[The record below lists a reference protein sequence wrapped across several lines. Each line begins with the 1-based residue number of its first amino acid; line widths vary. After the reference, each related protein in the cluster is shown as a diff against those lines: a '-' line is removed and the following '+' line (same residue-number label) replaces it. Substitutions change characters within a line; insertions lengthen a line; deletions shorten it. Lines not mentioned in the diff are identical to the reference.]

1 MKKSVFFL
9 TLLLCLSLIFPG
21 AHAEDTYV
29 PGERM
34 RSLVSSALEAGQLVG
49 GEAHFSLTLPDSML
63 PDDEEGRAQ
72 FDALAEVIQGVS
84 LAGGMGRLDDGYRVE
99 LGGAYTAPSGD
110 NVYVTGAANLT
121 ADGLSLESNLIE
133 GERLSIRWET
143 LLEMLGLSEN
153 EIDALLSLPTT
164 DWDSA
169 LNELNDEL
177 AQAAETFG
185 KLADPYL
192 VTLADF
198 AATLNIQQRRNV
210 EAENGYPAVENE
222 ISITCTAEELSRL
235 LHSLADQVEK
245 DTALRPY
252 LEQLIQNC
260 DLTVTDGDS
269 ETTHVMS
276 VSEFCDE
283 MRQFADVLAE
293 TDGSLGI
300 LLGYNDDGLPFY
312 LTLALSDGETL
323 DALAFQMLPGETEDT
338 CVFTLRALESDGDSA
353 NTLLDT
359 ALTLT
364 LDPDDKQVY
373 AAELN
378 VQSEDFTLYFAM
390 DSSAVTTEDSLPGYR
405 LSLSMNSATAVDSGT
420 ALTVY
425 TGDGLHALTAAG
437 GEQTTYAANID
448 IYADTT
454 DSLLGSA
461 KIESGLSLEPDENSL
476 VGRFYLDEA
485 FTADDGT
492 LSFGTDVAL
501 SSWNYDAAETD
512 ALRETMFETATG
524 EELAA
529 LQNRFVQSA
538 QQKLF
543 ALLSLVPQEVLQMLN
558 ERFHR
563 FGRPDPLDRTPVFL
577 MIIRFLPA
585 RSLECRDAPPAWK
598 RRSACAFCRSDE
610 AD

>member
-72 FDALAEVIQGVS
+72 FDALAEVIHGVS

-153 EIDALLSLPTT
+153 EMDALLSLPTT

-198 AATLNIQQRRNV
+198 AATLNIQQRRDV

-260 DLTVTDGDS
+260 DLTVTDGNS

-283 MRQFADVLAE
+283 TRQFADVLAE

-300 LLGYNDDGLPFY
+300 LLGYDDDGLPFY

-425 TGDGLHALTAAG
+425 TGDGLRALTAAG

-529 LQNRFVQSA
+529 LQNRFAQSA

-558 ERFHR
+558 
-563 FGRPDPLDRTPVFL
+563 
-577 MIIRFLPA
+577 
-585 RSLECRDAPPAWK
+585 
-598 RRSACAFCRSDE
+598 
-610 AD
+610 

>member
-133 GERLSIRWET
+133 GERLSIRWKT

-283 MRQFADVLAE
+283 TRQFADVLAE

-300 LLGYNDDGLPFY
+300 LLGYDDDGLPFY

-425 TGDGLHALTAAG
+425 TGDGLRALTAAG

-512 ALRETMFETATG
+512 ALRETTFETATG

-558 ERFHR
+558 
-563 FGRPDPLDRTPVFL
+563 
-577 MIIRFLPA
+577 
-585 RSLECRDAPPAWK
+585 
-598 RRSACAFCRSDE
+598 
-610 AD
+610 

>member
-198 AATLNIQQRRNV
+198 AATLNIQQRRDV

-283 MRQFADVLAE
+283 TRQFADVLAE

-300 LLGYNDDGLPFY
+300 LLGYDDDGLPFY
-312 LTLALSDGETL
+312 LTLALSDGETM

-390 DSSAVTTEDSLPGYR
+390 DSSAVTTEDSLPGYH
-405 LSLSMNSATAVDSGT
+405 LSLSMNTATAVDSGT

-425 TGDGLHALTAAG
+425 TGDGLCALTAAG

-558 ERFHR
+558 
-563 FGRPDPLDRTPVFL
+563 
-577 MIIRFLPA
+577 
-585 RSLECRDAPPAWK
+585 
-598 RRSACAFCRSDE
+598 
-610 AD
+610 

>member
-198 AATLNIQQRRNV
+198 AATLNIQQRRDV

-283 MRQFADVLAE
+283 TRQFADVLAE

-300 LLGYNDDGLPFY
+300 LLGYDDEGLPFY

-378 VQSEDFTLYFAM
+378 VQSEGFTLYFAM

-425 TGDGLHALTAAG
+425 TGDGLCALTAAG

-529 LQNRFVQSA
+529 LQNRFAQSA

-558 ERFHR
+558 
-563 FGRPDPLDRTPVFL
+563 
-577 MIIRFLPA
+577 
-585 RSLECRDAPPAWK
+585 
-598 RRSACAFCRSDE
+598 
-610 AD
+610 

>member
-177 AQAAETFG
+177 AQVAETFG

-198 AATLNIQQRRNV
+198 AATLNIQQRRDV

-245 DTALRPY
+245 DTTLRPY

-283 MRQFADVLAE
+283 TRQFADVLAE

-300 LLGYNDDGLPFY
+300 LLGYDDDGLPFY

-558 ERFHR
+558 
-563 FGRPDPLDRTPVFL
+563 
-577 MIIRFLPA
+577 
-585 RSLECRDAPPAWK
+585 
-598 RRSACAFCRSDE
+598 
-610 AD
+610 

>member
-198 AATLNIQQRRNV
+198 AATLNIQQRRDV

-283 MRQFADVLAE
+283 TRQFADVLAE

-300 LLGYNDDGLPFY
+300 LLGYDDDGLPFY

-364 LDPDDKQVY
+364 LDSDDKQVY

-378 VQSEDFTLYFAM
+378 VQFEDFTLDFAM

-558 ERFHR
+558 
-563 FGRPDPLDRTPVFL
+563 
-577 MIIRFLPA
+577 
-585 RSLECRDAPPAWK
+585 
-598 RRSACAFCRSDE
+598 
-610 AD
+610 

>member
-21 AHAEDTYV
+21 AHAEDSYV

-198 AATLNIQQRRNV
+198 AATLNIQQRRDV

-235 LHSLADQVEK
+235 LHLLADQVEK

-283 MRQFADVLAE
+283 TRQFADVLAE

-300 LLGYNDDGLPFY
+300 LLGYDDDGLPFY
-312 LTLALSDGETL
+312 LTLAVSDGETL

-378 VQSEDFTLYFAM
+378 VQSEDFTLYFTM

-529 LQNRFVQSA
+529 LQNRFAQSA

-543 ALLSLVPQEVLQMLN
+543 ALLSLIPQEVLQMLN
-558 ERFHR
+558 
-563 FGRPDPLDRTPVFL
+563 
-577 MIIRFLPA
+577 
-585 RSLECRDAPPAWK
+585 
-598 RRSACAFCRSDE
+598 
-610 AD
+610 

>member
-110 NVYVTGAANLT
+110 NVYITGAANLT

-198 AATLNIQQRRNV
+198 AATLSIQQRRDV

-283 MRQFADVLAE
+283 TRQFADVLAE

-425 TGDGLHALTAAG
+425 TGDGLRALTAAG

-529 LQNRFVQSA
+529 LQNRFAQSA

-558 ERFHR
+558 
-563 FGRPDPLDRTPVFL
+563 
-577 MIIRFLPA
+577 
-585 RSLECRDAPPAWK
+585 
-598 RRSACAFCRSDE
+598 
-610 AD
+610 

>member
-245 DTALRPY
+245 DTTLRPY

-260 DLTVTDGDS
+260 NLTVTDGDS

-283 MRQFADVLAE
+283 TRQFADVLAE

-390 DSSAVTTEDSLPGYR
+390 DSSAVTTEDSLPGYH
-405 LSLSMNSATAVDSGT
+405 LSLSMNTATAVDSGT

-425 TGDGLHALTAAG
+425 TGDGLCALTAAG

-529 LQNRFVQSA
+529 LQNRFAQSA

-558 ERFHR
+558 
-563 FGRPDPLDRTPVFL
+563 
-577 MIIRFLPA
+577 
-585 RSLECRDAPPAWK
+585 
-598 RRSACAFCRSDE
+598 
-610 AD
+610 

>member
-121 ADGLSLESNLIE
+121 ADGLSLESSLIE

-283 MRQFADVLAE
+283 TRQFADVLAE

-312 LTLALSDGETL
+312 LTLAVSDGETL

-378 VQSEDFTLYFAM
+378 VQSEGFTLYFAM

-425 TGDGLHALTAAG
+425 TGDGLCALTAAG

-529 LQNRFVQSA
+529 LQNRFAQSA

-558 ERFHR
+558 
-563 FGRPDPLDRTPVFL
+563 
-577 MIIRFLPA
+577 
-585 RSLECRDAPPAWK
+585 
-598 RRSACAFCRSDE
+598 
-610 AD
+610 

>member
-198 AATLNIQQRRNV
+198 AATLNIQQRRDV
-210 EAENGYPAVENE
+210 EAENGYPSVENE

-283 MRQFADVLAE
+283 TRQFADVLAE

-300 LLGYNDDGLPFY
+300 LLGYDDDGLPFY

-425 TGDGLHALTAAG
+425 TGDGLCALTAAG

-529 LQNRFVQSA
+529 LQNRFAQSA

-543 ALLSLVPQEVLQMLN
+543 ALLSLIPQEVLQMLN
-558 ERFHR
+558 
-563 FGRPDPLDRTPVFL
+563 
-577 MIIRFLPA
+577 
-585 RSLECRDAPPAWK
+585 
-598 RRSACAFCRSDE
+598 
-610 AD
+610 

>member
-198 AATLNIQQRRNV
+198 AATLNIQQRRDV

-283 MRQFADVLAE
+283 TRQFADVLAE

-312 LTLALSDGETL
+312 LTLAVSDGETL

-425 TGDGLHALTAAG
+425 TGDGLCALTAAG

-529 LQNRFVQSA
+529 LQNRFAQSA

-558 ERFHR
+558 
-563 FGRPDPLDRTPVFL
+563 
-577 MIIRFLPA
+577 
-585 RSLECRDAPPAWK
+585 
-598 RRSACAFCRSDE
+598 
-610 AD
+610 

>member
-198 AATLNIQQRRNV
+198 AATLNIQQRRDV

-260 DLTVTDGDS
+260 DLTVTDGNS

-283 MRQFADVLAE
+283 TRQFADALAE

-364 LDPDDKQVY
+364 LDPDDRQVY

-425 TGDGLHALTAAG
+425 TGDGLCALTAAG

-529 LQNRFVQSA
+529 LQNRFAQSA

-558 ERFHR
+558 
-563 FGRPDPLDRTPVFL
+563 
-577 MIIRFLPA
+577 
-585 RSLECRDAPPAWK
+585 
-598 RRSACAFCRSDE
+598 
-610 AD
+610 

>member
-63 PDDEEGRAQ
+63 PDDEESRAQ

-121 ADGLSLESNLIE
+121 TDGQSLESNLIE

-198 AATLNIQQRRNV
+198 AATLNIQQHRNV

-283 MRQFADVLAE
+283 TRQFADVLAE

-300 LLGYNDDGLPFY
+300 LLGYDDDGLPFY

-558 ERFHR
+558 
-563 FGRPDPLDRTPVFL
+563 
-577 MIIRFLPA
+577 
-585 RSLECRDAPPAWK
+585 
-598 RRSACAFCRSDE
+598 
-610 AD
+610 

>member
-283 MRQFADVLAE
+283 TRQFADVLAE

-312 LTLALSDGETL
+312 LTLAVSDGETL

-405 LSLSMNSATAVDSGT
+405 MSLSMNSATAVDSGT

-529 LQNRFVQSA
+529 LQNRFAQSA

-543 ALLSLVPQEVLQMLN
+543 ALLSLIPQEVLQMLN
-558 ERFHR
+558 
-563 FGRPDPLDRTPVFL
+563 
-577 MIIRFLPA
+577 
-585 RSLECRDAPPAWK
+585 
-598 RRSACAFCRSDE
+598 
-610 AD
+610 

>member
-99 LGGAYTAPSGD
+99 LGGAYAAPSGD

-283 MRQFADVLAE
+283 TRQFADVLAE

-300 LLGYNDDGLPFY
+300 LLGYDDDGLPFY

-364 LDPDDKQVY
+364 LNPDDKQVY

-558 ERFHR
+558 
-563 FGRPDPLDRTPVFL
+563 
-577 MIIRFLPA
+577 
-585 RSLECRDAPPAWK
+585 
-598 RRSACAFCRSDE
+598 
-610 AD
+610 

>member
-9 TLLLCLSLIFPG
+9 TLLLCLSLILPG

-198 AATLNIQQRRNV
+198 AATLNIQQRRDV

-283 MRQFADVLAE
+283 TRQFADVLAE

-312 LTLALSDGETL
+312 LTLAVSDGETL

-338 CVFTLRALESDGDSA
+338 CVFTLRALESDSDSA

-390 DSSAVTTEDSLPGYR
+390 DSSAVTTEDSLPCYH
-405 LSLSMNSATAVDSGT
+405 LSLSMNTATAVDSGT

-425 TGDGLHALTAAG
+425 TGDGLRALTAAG

-485 FTADDGT
+485 LTADDGT

-529 LQNRFVQSA
+529 LQNRFAQSA

-558 ERFHR
+558 
-563 FGRPDPLDRTPVFL
+563 
-577 MIIRFLPA
+577 
-585 RSLECRDAPPAWK
+585 
-598 RRSACAFCRSDE
+598 
-610 AD
+610 

>member
-198 AATLNIQQRRNV
+198 AATLNIQQRRDV

-260 DLTVTDGDS
+260 ALTVTDGDS

-283 MRQFADVLAE
+283 TRQFADALAE

-300 LLGYNDDGLPFY
+300 LLGYDDDGLPFY

-425 TGDGLHALTAAG
+425 TGDGLCALTAAG

-529 LQNRFVQSA
+529 LQNRFAQSA

-558 ERFHR
+558 
-563 FGRPDPLDRTPVFL
+563 
-577 MIIRFLPA
+577 
-585 RSLECRDAPPAWK
+585 
-598 RRSACAFCRSDE
+598 
-610 AD
+610 

>member
-198 AATLNIQQRRNV
+198 AATLNIQQRRDV

-283 MRQFADVLAE
+283 TRQFADVLAE

-425 TGDGLHALTAAG
+425 TGDSLRALTAAG

-529 LQNRFVQSA
+529 LQNRFAQSA

-558 ERFHR
+558 
-563 FGRPDPLDRTPVFL
+563 
-577 MIIRFLPA
+577 
-585 RSLECRDAPPAWK
+585 
-598 RRSACAFCRSDE
+598 
-610 AD
+610 

>member
-110 NVYVTGAANLT
+110 NVYITGAANLT

-198 AATLNIQQRRNV
+198 AATLSIQQRRDV

-283 MRQFADVLAE
+283 TRQFADVLAE

-425 TGDGLHALTAAG
+425 TGDGLCALTAAG

-558 ERFHR
+558 
-563 FGRPDPLDRTPVFL
+563 
-577 MIIRFLPA
+577 
-585 RSLECRDAPPAWK
+585 
-598 RRSACAFCRSDE
+598 
-610 AD
+610 

>member
-153 EIDALLSLPTT
+153 EIEALLSLPTT

-198 AATLNIQQRRNV
+198 AATLNIQQRRDV

-283 MRQFADVLAE
+283 TRQFADVLAE

-529 LQNRFVQSA
+529 LQNRFAQSA

-543 ALLSLVPQEVLQMLN
+543 ALLSLIPQEVLQMLN
-558 ERFHR
+558 
-563 FGRPDPLDRTPVFL
+563 
-577 MIIRFLPA
+577 
-585 RSLECRDAPPAWK
+585 
-598 RRSACAFCRSDE
+598 
-610 AD
+610 

>member
-198 AATLNIQQRRNV
+198 AATLNIQQRRDV

-283 MRQFADVLAE
+283 TRQFADVLAE

-425 TGDGLHALTAAG
+425 TGDGLRALTAAG

-512 ALRETMFETATG
+512 ALRETTFETATG

-529 LQNRFVQSA
+529 LQNRFAQSA

-543 ALLSLVPQEVLQMLN
+543 ALLSLIPQEVLQMLN
-558 ERFHR
+558 
-563 FGRPDPLDRTPVFL
+563 
-577 MIIRFLPA
+577 
-585 RSLECRDAPPAWK
+585 
-598 RRSACAFCRSDE
+598 
-610 AD
+610 

>member
-198 AATLNIQQRRNV
+198 AATLNIQQRRDV

-283 MRQFADVLAE
+283 TRQFADVLAE

-300 LLGYNDDGLPFY
+300 LLGYDDDGLPFY

-425 TGDGLHALTAAG
+425 TGDGLCALTAAG

-512 ALRETMFETATG
+512 VLRETMFETATG

-558 ERFHR
+558 
-563 FGRPDPLDRTPVFL
+563 
-577 MIIRFLPA
+577 
-585 RSLECRDAPPAWK
+585 
-598 RRSACAFCRSDE
+598 
-610 AD
+610 

>member
-9 TLLLCLSLIFPG
+9 TLLLCLSLILPG

-283 MRQFADVLAE
+283 TRQFADVLAE

-312 LTLALSDGETL
+312 LTLAVSDGETL

-378 VQSEDFTLYFAM
+378 VQSEDFTRCFAM

-425 TGDGLHALTAAG
+425 TGDGLCALTAAG

-529 LQNRFVQSA
+529 LQNRFAQSA

-558 ERFHR
+558 
-563 FGRPDPLDRTPVFL
+563 
-577 MIIRFLPA
+577 
-585 RSLECRDAPPAWK
+585 
-598 RRSACAFCRSDE
+598 
-610 AD
+610 

>member
-222 ISITCTAEELSRL
+222 ISITCTAEELSCL

-283 MRQFADVLAE
+283 TRQFADVLAE

-425 TGDGLHALTAAG
+425 TGDGLCALTAAG

-558 ERFHR
+558 
-563 FGRPDPLDRTPVFL
+563 
-577 MIIRFLPA
+577 
-585 RSLECRDAPPAWK
+585 
-598 RRSACAFCRSDE
+598 
-610 AD
+610 

>member
-63 PDDEEGRAQ
+63 PADEEGRAQ

-198 AATLNIQQRRNV
+198 AATLNIQQRRDV

-283 MRQFADVLAE
+283 TRQFADVLAE

-300 LLGYNDDGLPFY
+300 LLGYDDDGLPFY

-425 TGDGLHALTAAG
+425 TGDGLCALTAAG

-529 LQNRFVQSA
+529 LQNRFAQSA

-558 ERFHR
+558 
-563 FGRPDPLDRTPVFL
+563 
-577 MIIRFLPA
+577 
-585 RSLECRDAPPAWK
+585 
-598 RRSACAFCRSDE
+598 
-610 AD
+610 

>member
-84 LAGGMGRLDDGYRVE
+84 LAGGMGRLDNGYRVE

-177 AQAAETFG
+177 SQAAETFG

-210 EAENGYPAVENE
+210 EAENDYPAVENE

-283 MRQFADVLAE
+283 TRQFADVLAE

-312 LTLALSDGETL
+312 LTLAVSDGETL

-425 TGDGLHALTAAG
+425 TGDGLRALTAAG

-529 LQNRFVQSA
+529 LQNRFAQSA

-558 ERFHR
+558 
-563 FGRPDPLDRTPVFL
+563 
-577 MIIRFLPA
+577 
-585 RSLECRDAPPAWK
+585 
-598 RRSACAFCRSDE
+598 
-610 AD
+610 

>member
-110 NVYVTGAANLT
+110 NVYITGAANLT

-198 AATLNIQQRRNV
+198 AATLNIQQRRDV

-283 MRQFADVLAE
+283 TRQFADVLAE

-378 VQSEDFTLYFAM
+378 VQSEDFTLCFAM

-425 TGDGLHALTAAG
+425 TGDGLCALTAAG

-529 LQNRFVQSA
+529 LQNHFAQSA

-558 ERFHR
+558 
-563 FGRPDPLDRTPVFL
+563 
-577 MIIRFLPA
+577 
-585 RSLECRDAPPAWK
+585 
-598 RRSACAFCRSDE
+598 
-610 AD
+610 

>member
-198 AATLNIQQRRNV
+198 AATLNIQQRRDV

-283 MRQFADVLAE
+283 TRQFADVLAE

-338 CVFTLRALESDGDSA
+338 CIFTLRALESDGDSA

-425 TGDGLHALTAAG
+425 TGDGLCALTAAG

-529 LQNRFVQSA
+529 LQNRFAQSA

-558 ERFHR
+558 
-563 FGRPDPLDRTPVFL
+563 
-577 MIIRFLPA
+577 
-585 RSLECRDAPPAWK
+585 
-598 RRSACAFCRSDE
+598 
-610 AD
+610 

>member
-283 MRQFADVLAE
+283 TRQFADVLAE

-425 TGDGLHALTAAG
+425 TGDGLCALTAAG

-476 VGRFYLDEA
+476 VGRFYLDES

-529 LQNRFVQSA
+529 LQNRFAQSA

-558 ERFHR
+558 
-563 FGRPDPLDRTPVFL
+563 
-577 MIIRFLPA
+577 
-585 RSLECRDAPPAWK
+585 
-598 RRSACAFCRSDE
+598 
-610 AD
+610 

>member
-9 TLLLCLSLIFPG
+9 TLLLCLSLILPG

-198 AATLNIQQRRNV
+198 AATLNIQQRRDV

-283 MRQFADVLAE
+283 TRQFADVLAE

-390 DSSAVTTEDSLPGYR
+390 DSSAVTTKDSLPGYR

-425 TGDGLHALTAAG
+425 TGDGLCALTAAG

-558 ERFHR
+558 
-563 FGRPDPLDRTPVFL
+563 
-577 MIIRFLPA
+577 
-585 RSLECRDAPPAWK
+585 
-598 RRSACAFCRSDE
+598 
-610 AD
+610 

>member
-198 AATLNIQQRRNV
+198 AATLNIQQRRDV

-529 LQNRFVQSA
+529 LQNRFAQSA

-558 ERFHR
+558 
-563 FGRPDPLDRTPVFL
+563 
-577 MIIRFLPA
+577 
-585 RSLECRDAPPAWK
+585 
-598 RRSACAFCRSDE
+598 
-610 AD
+610 

>member
-34 RSLVSSALEAGQLVG
+34 HSLVSSALEAGQLVG

-283 MRQFADVLAE
+283 TRQFADVLAE

-378 VQSEDFTLYFAM
+378 VQFEDFTLYFAM

-425 TGDGLHALTAAG
+425 TGDGLRALTAAG

-501 SSWNYDAAETD
+501 SSWNYDVAETD
-512 ALRETMFETATG
+512 ALHETMFETATG

-529 LQNRFVQSA
+529 LQNRFAQSA

-558 ERFHR
+558 
-563 FGRPDPLDRTPVFL
+563 
-577 MIIRFLPA
+577 
-585 RSLECRDAPPAWK
+585 
-598 RRSACAFCRSDE
+598 
-610 AD
+610 

>member
-34 RSLVSSALEAGQLVG
+34 RSLVSSALESGQLVG

-198 AATLNIQQRRNV
+198 AATLNIQQRRDV

-283 MRQFADVLAE
+283 TRQFADVLAE

-300 LLGYNDDGLPFY
+300 LLGYDDDGLPFY

-529 LQNRFVQSA
+529 LQNRFAQSA

-558 ERFHR
+558 
-563 FGRPDPLDRTPVFL
+563 
-577 MIIRFLPA
+577 
-585 RSLECRDAPPAWK
+585 
-598 RRSACAFCRSDE
+598 
-610 AD
+610 

>member
-153 EIDALLSLPTT
+153 EMDALLSLPTT

-198 AATLNIQQRRNV
+198 AATLNIQQRRDV

-252 LEQLIQNC
+252 LEQFIQNC

-283 MRQFADVLAE
+283 TRQFADVLAE

-425 TGDGLHALTAAG
+425 TGDGLCALTAAG

-529 LQNRFVQSA
+529 LQNRFAQSA

-558 ERFHR
+558 
-563 FGRPDPLDRTPVFL
+563 
-577 MIIRFLPA
+577 
-585 RSLECRDAPPAWK
+585 
-598 RRSACAFCRSDE
+598 
-610 AD
+610 

>member
-198 AATLNIQQRRNV
+198 AATLNIQQRRDV

-283 MRQFADVLAE
+283 TRQFADVLAE

-425 TGDGLHALTAAG
+425 TGDGLRALTAAG

-558 ERFHR
+558 
-563 FGRPDPLDRTPVFL
+563 
-577 MIIRFLPA
+577 
-585 RSLECRDAPPAWK
+585 
-598 RRSACAFCRSDE
+598 
-610 AD
+610 

>member
-198 AATLNIQQRRNV
+198 AATLNIQQRRDV

-283 MRQFADVLAE
+283 TRQFADVLAE

-300 LLGYNDDGLPFY
+300 LLGYDDDDLPFY

-529 LQNRFVQSA
+529 LQNRFAQSA

-558 ERFHR
+558 
-563 FGRPDPLDRTPVFL
+563 
-577 MIIRFLPA
+577 
-585 RSLECRDAPPAWK
+585 
-598 RRSACAFCRSDE
+598 
-610 AD
+610 

>member
-34 RSLVSSALEAGQLVG
+34 RSRGSSALEAGQLVG

-283 MRQFADVLAE
+283 TRQFADVLAE

-312 LTLALSDGETL
+312 LTLAVSDGETL

-529 LQNRFVQSA
+529 LQNRFAQSA

-543 ALLSLVPQEVLQMLN
+543 ALLSLIPQEVLQMLN
-558 ERFHR
+558 
-563 FGRPDPLDRTPVFL
+563 
-577 MIIRFLPA
+577 
-585 RSLECRDAPPAWK
+585 
-598 RRSACAFCRSDE
+598 
-610 AD
+610 

>member
-153 EIDALLSLPTT
+153 EIEALLSLPTT

-198 AATLNIQQRRNV
+198 AATLNIQQRRDV

-283 MRQFADVLAE
+283 TRQFADVLAE

-300 LLGYNDDGLPFY
+300 LLGYDDDGLPFY

-558 ERFHR
+558 
-563 FGRPDPLDRTPVFL
+563 
-577 MIIRFLPA
+577 
-585 RSLECRDAPPAWK
+585 
-598 RRSACAFCRSDE
+598 
-610 AD
+610 

>member
-29 PGERM
+29 PGEQM

-99 LGGAYTAPSGD
+99 LGGAYTAPSGE

-198 AATLNIQQRRNV
+198 AATLNIQQRRDV
-210 EAENGYPAVENE
+210 KAENGYPAVENE

-283 MRQFADVLAE
+283 TRQFADVLAE

-558 ERFHR
+558 
-563 FGRPDPLDRTPVFL
+563 
-577 MIIRFLPA
+577 
-585 RSLECRDAPPAWK
+585 
-598 RRSACAFCRSDE
+598 
-610 AD
+610 